1 MSNILKSIHK
11 LEDKFDNR
19 AERFAFR
26 HPHAAVLAMFIGLP
40 VFILAAVS
48 LLTVL
53 VTLPVTLFLGELL
66 SPLYN
71 PNIIKFLFIH
81 T

>member
-26 HPHAAVLAMFIGLP
+26 HPHAAVLAMFIGL
-40 VFILAAVS
+40 
-48 LLTVL
+48 
-53 VTLPVTLFLGELL
+53 LFLFWQLYLFSL
-66 SPLYN
+66 SWLHYR
-71 PNIIKFLFIH
+71 LH
-81 T
+81 CS

>member
-53 VTLPVTLFLGELL
+53 VL
-66 SPLYN
+66 SL
-71 PNIIKFLFIH
+71 IH
-81 T
+81 IYGRRMGDAGFRVYD

>member
-1 MSNILKSIHK
+1 MSSILKSIHK
-11 LEDKFDNR
+11 LEDRFDNR

-48 LLTVL
+48 LLTGY
-53 VTLPVTLFLGELL
+53 TTGYIIPVIT
-66 SPLYN
+66 SSV
-71 PNIIKFLFIH
+71 FIQS
-81 T
+81 

>member
-1 MSNILKSIHK
+1 MSSILKSIHK
-11 LEDKFDNR
+11 LE
-19 AERFAFR
+19 ERFAFR

-53 VTLPVTLFLGELL
+53 VTLPVTLFL
-66 SPLYN
+66 
-71 PNIIKFLFIH
+71 
-81 T
+81 

>member
-1 MSNILKSIHK
+1 MSSILKSIHK

-53 VTLPVTLFLGELL
+53 VTLPVTLFLG
-66 SPLYN
+66 
-71 PNIIKFLFIH
+71 
-81 T
+81 